1 MYAVVAGKVLPALV
15 GLGIVALGL
24 WQAWTGN
31 VGMLHSYHRDL
42 VRPGDERKL
51 ARWSGCGFAVTGV
64 GCTLMALGNGG
75 SSRVPFYIGVAL
87 FFAGIA
93 VAILSIKRY
102 NTKIM

>member
-1 MYAVVAGKVLPALV
+1 MYAIVVGKVLPALV

-42 VRPGDERKL
+42 VLPQDKPML
-51 ARWSGCGFAVTGV
+51 ARWSGCGLTITGI

-75 SSRVPFYIGVAL
+75 SSRIPFYIGVVL

-93 VAILSIKRY
+93 VAILSIKRC